1 MLVPFIGRG
10 GSSPPSDTTVLHAYL
25 LERDVQARSP
35 GHDDLEMIR
44 EQGNLFDQLLD
55 EDTTLIRGCLQPH
68 RLDVELREYCRDGLE
83 LGSDVVPLSNLR
95 LPSASLRRAPSAFAE
110 WRMFT
115 RRIDVH

>member
-1 MLVPFIGRG
+1 LGYVP
-10 GSSPPSDTTVLHAYL
+10 SPPSDTTVLHAYL